1 MTASYSFK
9 EGESAVD
16 NPDLIPSAELAYLG
30 DSVIEVLVRE
40 RLVLTPSPQ
49 ASSKR
54 SLAFVTAVAQS
65 KALDNIIPMFTEE
78 ESDVFRRG
86 RNCVHSGIP
95 KSASAA
101 EYRRAPGMECV
112 FGYLW
117 LKGEHER
124 LRALFD
130 QAYRDLEE

>member
-1 MTASYSFK
+1 M
-9 EGESAVD
+9 E

-49 ASSKR
+49 
-54 SLAFVTAVAQS
+54 AFVTAVAQS

-101 EYRRAPGMECV
+101 EYRRATGMECV

>member
-9 EGESAVD
+9 EGESAVE

-86 RNCVHSGIP
+86 RNCVHPDKRQRRRIQARDRNGVRIRLP
-95 KSASAA
+95 MAK
-101 EYRRAPGMECV
+101 RRA
-112 FGYLW
+112 
-117 LKGEHER
+117 
-124 LRALFD
+124 
-130 QAYRDLEE
+130 

>member
-1 MTASYSFK
+1 M
-9 EGESAVD
+9 E

-30 DSVIEVLVRE
+30 DSVIEILVRE

-101 EYRRAPGMECV
+101 ENTLITLFKLFTSTIQGIKI
-112 FGYLW
+112 F
-117 LKGEHER
+117 R
-124 LRALFD
+124 LLFPPPEKFF
-130 QAYRDLEE
+130 QKNT

>member
-1 MTASYSFK
+1 M
-9 EGESAVD
+9 E

-65 KALDNIIPMFTEE
+65 KALDNIIAM
-78 ESDVFRRG
+78 
-86 RNCVHSGIP
+86 C
-95 KSASAA
+95 SAA
-101 EYRRAPGMECV
+101 AETAFTPGSRKAQAPPNTGARPEWSAYSAT
-112 FGYLW
+112 FG
-117 LKGEHER
+117 
-124 LRALFD
+124 
-130 QAYRDLEE
+130 